1 MFHYPIP
8 HHPAVQ
14 KRTPPFV
21 WGNGLFTSAELD
33 KINAY
38 AETLPAKQVQ
48 VGERTLT
55 YKPQINRLI
64 VRHLPPNGETLWI
77 YQKISLMVSLLNSQH
92 YKYDLTG
99 FDEPL
104 YHVTYLADDQ
114 GHYDWHIDKNGDN
127 QPTRKLSITFQM
139 TDPAAY
145 DGGNLEI
152 NAYGSIDVCPRDRGK
167 LILFPSYEVHRV
179 TPVTRGTRSALVAW
193 IVGPPFR

>member
-8 HHPAVQ
+8 HHPVVQ

-21 WGNGLFTSAELD
+21 WGNGLFTDAELD

-38 AETLPAKQVQ
+38 AEKLPAKPVR
-48 VGERTLT
+48 VGAETLA
-55 YKPQINRLI
+55 YKPQLNRSV
-64 VRHLPPNGETLWI
+64 VRHLMPNADTMWI
-77 YQKISLMVSLLNSQH
+77 YQKISMMVSLLNSQH

-104 YHVTYLADDQ
+104 YHVTYKSEDQ
-114 GHYDWHIDKNGDN
+114 GHYTWHVDRNGEGK
-127 QPTRKLSITFQM
+127 PARKLSITFQM

-145 DGGNLEI
+145 DGGDLEI
-152 NAYGSIDVCPRDRGK
+152 NAYGAIDKCPRDRGK
-167 LILFPSYEVHRV
+167 LILFPSYEIHRV

-193 IVGPPFR
+193 SVGPAFR

>member
-8 HHPAVQ
+8 PHPAVQ
-14 KRTPPFV
+14 KRTPPYV
-21 WGNGLFTSAELD
+21 WGNGLFSDAELD

-38 AETLPAKQVQ
+38 ALGLPAKQVQ
-48 VGERTLT
+48 VGFPLA
-55 YKPQINRLI
+55 YKPNLNRST
-64 VRHLPPNGETLWI
+64 VRHLVPNGDTMWI

-92 YKYDLTG
+92 YKYDITG

-104 YHVTYLADDQ
+104 YHVTYKAEDE
-114 GHYDWHIDKNGDN
+114 GHYTWHVDRNGDGK
-127 QPTRKLSITFQM
+127 PARKLSITFQM
-139 TDPAAY
+139 TDPATY

-152 NAYGSIDVCPRDRGK
+152 NAYGSIDVCPRERGK

-193 IVGPPFR
+193 SVGPAFR